1 MTSNVTSA
9 PNDEYVHVCE
19 AVIAFGRRLAS
30 DFLFA
35 TPMILPRIVITGI
48 GLTAPNGNSLA
59 EFRGNLLAGKAG
71 IEWLEVR
78 YMGKLLA
85 GVCHFDALRH
95 QKKKEVRVGTRAG
108 SISIYCAREAVADS
122 GVNFEALP
130 KDRVGIYIGCT
141 EHGNVETENE
151 IYNISK
157 FNYDTKYWSHYHNPR
172 TVANNPAGETSLNM
186 GITGPAYTIGAACA
200 AGNLGL
206 IHASQMLRLGEVDF
220 AICGGVSESIH
231 TFGIFAGF
239 KSQGALATHEDPAK
253 ASRPFDKARNG
264 IVVSEGGCLST
275 LERLDDA
282 LARGAKIYGEIA
294 GYGVNSDAS
303 DYVLPNPVRQA
314 ECVRKALAHAKLA
327 PADIHIVNTHATATP
342 LGDIQECEAI
352 RAVFG
357 EGCPET
363 YINNTKGY
371 IGHCM
376 GAAGALELAGNLPS
390 FDDRIVHPSINVDE
404 LDPACALPGLV
415 LNTPVQ
421 AAKVDTIL
429 NNSFGMLGINS
440 TLIVR
445 RFVA

>member
-1 MTSNVTSA
+1 M
-9 PNDEYVHVCE
+9 PIPE
-19 AVIAFGRRLAS
+19 AWLALLP
-30 DFLFA
+30 FLMSFQPA
-35 TPMILPRIVITGI
+35 RIVITGI
-48 GLTAPNGNSLA
+48 GLTAPNGNSLN
-59 EFRGNLLAGKAG
+59 EFRQNLLNGVAGV
-71 IEWLEVR
+71 EPFDVR
-78 YMGKLLA
+78 YMGRLIA
-85 GVCHFDALRH
+85 GVCHYDPLRY
-95 QKKKEVRVGTRAG
+95 QKRKELRVGTRAG
-108 SISIYCAREAVADS
+108 SISIYCAHEAVKDS
-122 GVNFEALP
+122 GVAFENVA

-151 IYNISK
+151 IYAISK

-172 TVANNPAGETSLNM
+172 TVANNPAGEVSLSL
-186 GITGPAYTIGAACA
+186 GVTGPAYTIGAACA

-206 IHASQMLRLGEVDF
+206 IHAAQMLRLGEVDF

-239 KSQGALATHEDPAK
+239 KSQNALATHVDPKK
-253 ASRPFDKARNG
+253 ASRPFDKSRNG
-264 IVVSEGGCLST
+264 IVISEGGCIYT

-294 GYGVNSDAS
+294 GYHVNSDAS
-303 DYVLPNPVRQA
+303 DYVLPNPGRQA
-314 ECVRKALAHAKLA
+314 ECVRKALVNAKLEA
-327 PADIHIVNTHATATP
+327 RDIHIVNTHATATP

-357 EGCPET
+357 TGCPDT
-363 YINNTKGY
+363 YINNTKSY

-390 FDDRIVHPSINVDE
+390 FDDLVVHPTINVDE
-404 LDPACALPGLV
+404 LDPACAIDGLV
-415 LNTPVQ
+415 LNQPRKVG
-421 AAKVDTIL
+421 KVDAIL

-440 TLIVR
+440 TLIVK